1 MHRRRFLALP
11 AALVP
16 AALLPAGARA
26 LSFEEASP
34 ALLADL
40 AASCGAGDQAHA
52 RLLALLEAGAP
63 LAEDQRQV
71 LAGCPFCRCRLA
83 LAPSD
88 RAD

>member
-1 MHRRRFLALP
+1 MQRRRFLALP
-11 AALVP
+11 ATLV
-16 AALLPAGARA
+16 PAGARA

-40 AASCGAGDQAHA
+40 AASCGAGDRAHA

-63 LAEDQRQV
+63 LAEDQLHM
-71 LAGCPFCRCRLA
+71 LADCPFCRCRLA
-83 LAPSD
+83 LPRTPSD